1 MPSLD
6 LPGIQIADKIMVRHV
21 TLDRI
26 GLLVRYTVVAGYYET
41 DADGQ
46 PVPNSLGFPTFR
58 ETAMLGEYAAQLA
71 APQTLALIAAREAE
85 AQAAMAAG
93 TQALALCDD
102 YLAQL
107 CLDHYQATVLAQSAE
122 PEVLP

>member
-1 MPSLD
+1 MPSIEI
-6 LPGIQIADKIMVRHV
+6 PGIRVADKLMARHV

-26 GLLVRYTVVAGYYET
+26 GLAVRYTVVAGYYET
-41 DADGQ
+41 DADGA
-46 PVPNSLGFPTFR
+46 PVPNGLGFPTFR

-107 CLDHYQATVLAQSAE
+107 CLDHYQATVLAQAVA
-122 PEVLP
+122 PEALP